1 MKRIFYTSLLMMALL
16 TQALGQGGRQLS
28 AQNLVGVTDV
38 TSIPLSD
45 TLAERAKNPDA
56 RPKKSVRESS
66 EPDAGNSAAGEK
78 KRYRVEAEYLNW
90 RIKGSDVPILAQ
102 TFGFL
107 NTTRAPDAVLVGGR
121 EYNPGNSGGGRIT
134 AGMWLN
140 QRRTIGVEASYFY
153 LGPRSINQS
162 AGGNGADSSPFIGRP
177 FIPVFSN
184 FGSTFPISFP
194 SRARGDLTAS
204 LASHVQ
210 GAELNGVYDLGKRG
224 CCPLK
229 LLAGVRFLDLKERL
243 TIIENLVY
251 NYAGTLGDGSEFSF
265 IITDEFATRNRFY
278 GGQAGAETGFTFK
291 RLNLEF
297 SGKVAL
303 GGVRQ
308 LVNISGS
315 TIIID
320 RLNMQRQSPGGFLAL
335 ESTNMGRY
343 ERTRLVVL
351 PEAKATIGYQL
362 MDNLQAFAGYDF
374 LYLSGVARPAEQID
388 FRINWVRVPFY
399 RSIDFPSEPRGG
411 PNMPAFTYS
420 DSPFWARGL
429 TVGLRLGF

>member
-16 TQALGQGGRQLS
+16 AQALGQGGRQLA
-28 AQNLVGVTDV
+28 AQNLAGVTDV

-45 TLAERAKNPDA
+45 TLAERAKTTDA
-56 RPKKSVRESS
+56 RPNKTGRESS
-66 EPDAGNSAAGEK
+66 VTDADNPASGEK
-78 KRYRVEAEYLNW
+78 KRYWVRAEYLNW
-90 RIKGSDVPILAQ
+90 RIKGSYLPPLAQ

-107 NTTRAPDAVLVGGR
+107 TTTRAPGDVLVGGQ
-121 EYNPGNSGGGRIT
+121 EVNPGNSGGGRIT

-162 AGGNGADSSPFIGRP
+162 AGGNGADTSPFIGRP
-177 FIPVFSN
+177 FIPAFSG
-184 FGSTFPISFP
+184 FTSTFPISFP

-204 LASHVQ
+204 LASHLQ
-210 GAELNGVYDLGKRG
+210 GAEVNGVYDVGKPG
-224 CCPLK
+224 CCPLR

-251 NYAGTLGDGSEFSF
+251 NYIGTLGDGSEFSF
-265 IITDEFATRNRFY
+265 IMTDEFATRNRFY
-278 GGQAGAETGFTFK
+278 GGQGGAETELTFN
-291 RLNLEF
+291 RLKLEL
-297 SGKVAL
+297 SGKVAV

-315 TIIID
+315 TISID
-320 RLNMQRQSPGGFLAL
+320 RANRQSLSLGGFLAL
-335 ESTNMGRY
+335 ESTNIGRY
-343 ERTRLVVL
+343 QRTRLVIL
-351 PEAKATIGYQL
+351 PEVKASIGYQL
-362 MDNLQAFAGYDF
+362 TDNLRAFAGYDF
-374 LYLSGVARPAEQID
+374 LYLSGAARPAELID
-388 FRINWVRVPFY
+388 PRINWVRVPFY
-399 RSIDFPSEPRGG
+399 RIIDHPSEPRGG
-411 PNMPAFTYS
+411 PDLPAFIYS

>member
-1 MKRIFYTSLLMMALL
+1 MVLYA
-16 TQALGQGGRQLS
+16 QALGQGDAQRA
-28 AQNLVGVTDV
+28 AQNFVRVADV
-38 TSIPLSD
+38 TTIPLSD
-45 TLAERAKNPDA
+45 TLPERAKSANTGLKESGRAPAVPDSDNP
-56 RPKKSVRESS
+56 S
-66 EPDAGNSAAGEK
+66 AGEK
-78 KRYRVEAEYLNW
+78 KRYQVRAEYLNW
-90 RIKGSDVPILAQ
+90 RIKGSYLPILAQ

-107 NTTRAPDAVLVGGR
+107 STARAPGDVLVGGQ
-121 EYNPGNSGGGRIT
+121 EVNPGNSGGGRIT

-140 QRRTIGVEASYFY
+140 QKRTVGVEASYFY

-162 AGGNGADSSPFIGRP
+162 GGGPGTDTSPFIGRP

-184 FGSTFPISFP
+184 FSSNFPISFP
-194 SRARGDLTAS
+194 SRAKGNLTAS
-204 LASHVQ
+204 LASHLQ
-210 GAELNGVYDLGKRG
+210 GAELNGVYDLGKTG
-224 CCPLK
+224 CCSLK

-251 NYAGTLGDGSEFSF
+251 NYVGTLGDGSEFSF

-278 GGQAGAETGFTFK
+278 GGQGGVETELTRG
-291 RLNLEF
+291 RLRLEL

-308 LVNISGS
+308 LVNINGS
-315 TIIID
+315 TILID
-320 RLNMQRQSPGGFLAL
+320 RLNIQRQSPGGFLAL

-343 ERTRLVVL
+343 ERTRLVIL

-362 MDNLQAFAGYDF
+362 VDNLQAFAGYDF